1 MSKSIPTTG
10 EIRHYW
16 SVRGMG
22 RASRRAE
29 RAAECNRWVSEH
41 DRKVI
46 REFINQQVKY
56 VRNVM
61 ANEETE

>member
-1 MSKSIPTTG
+1 MSESIPTTG

-16 SVRGMG
+16 SVQGIKQ
-22 RASRRAE
+22 ASKRE
-29 RAAECNRWVSEH
+29 KRAAEFDHWIAEH
-41 DRKVI
+41 DREVI

-61 ANEETE
+61 ASEETE